1 MSINFYKTILLVVF
15 CLSFISPI
23 KLQAYCQ
30 FEGCVDSS
38 NLDEAPLTLQ
48 EAQEIKEFYTSVEH
62 SLSENLEVLSD
73 GTYQVSFPK
82 NILSAGAGILGA
94 GLSPYAIQQIESD
107 ILWKTAFEAHK
118 AEEAVRDLTIN
129 EKTNKFLNNY
139 LRTVPDSRVEWS
151 SEYVTAFIGDN
162 SRGVHRIRIHQR
174 VVYGDIEETARTY
187 VDYYR
192 KSGGQ
197 WIMSDTY
204 SWVDY
209 GKYDFKEDLPKYETK
224 IRTLIHSLQAKDP
237 QVFENYLK
245 ARGVSFVN
253 KIRKSRMWRASR
265 FVGRWTFRA
274 VLAGASIVG
283 GQLLFDYAQENHPE
297 ETGLVIAIT
306 KEQWEILST
315 NVRGIIEELS
325 ENNNLNEL
333 EL

>member
-1 MSINFYKTILLVVF
+1 MSIKFYKTILLFVF

-30 FEGCVDSS
+30 FEGCGGS
-38 NLDEAPLTLQ
+38 NKDEAPLTLQ

-82 NILSAGAGILGA
+82 NILSAGILGA
-94 GLSPYAIQQIESD
+94 GLSPYATSLIEHE
-107 ILWKTAFEAHK
+107 ILNKRAFEVHQANQ
-118 AEEAVRDLTIN
+118 AIRDLTIN

-139 LRTVPDSRVEWS
+139 LRTVSDSRVEWS
-151 SEYVTAFIGDN
+151 SKYVTAFIGDN
-162 SRGVHRIRIHQR
+162 SRGTHRVRIHQR

-204 SWVDY
+204 SWIDY
-209 GKYDFKEDLPKYETK
+209 GKYDFKEDLPKYETEIK
-224 IRTLIHSLQAKDP
+224 RLIYALQSKNP

-245 ARGVSFVN
+245 TRGVSFTG
-253 KIRKSRMWRASR
+253 KIIKHRIRRATR

-297 ETGLVIAIT
+297 ETGLVITIT

-325 ENNNLNEL
+325 ENNVLNEL